1 MVLRKPVE
9 LRSSLRDSWN
19 RISENSK
26 TLANVDFA
34 GVFLNY
40 EVLRINTKMP
50 RNKQVGNT
58 QVTSR

>member
-9 LRSSLRDSWN
+9 LRSSLRDNWN
-19 RISENSK
+19 RISEYSK
-26 TLANVDFA
+26 TLANADFA